1 MNHIVSALE
10 AQKNFGEILNRI
22 LYKGEEILVERKGK
36 LIAKI
41 VPVKEKKLTK
51 KDILS
56 YAGIWN
62 TKDISIMRKA
72 IRKARLNASRPIR
85 AL

>member
-1 MNHIVSALE
+1 MNHTVSALW
-10 AQKNFGEILNRI
+10 ARKNFGEMLNRAF
-22 LYKGEEILVERKGK
+22 YKGEEILVERKGK

-41 VPVKEKKLTK
+41 VPVKEKNLPK

-62 TKDISIMRKA
+62 TKNISIMKKA
-72 IRKARLNASRPIR
+72 IKRARLNASRPI
-85 AL
+85 LPL